1 MVETTDGTLELALA
15 VDGLNDDDIVL
26 DPDSA
31 AKAADSCTV
40 VEAGAEGRF
49 EESRLETIEEVEAST
64 SVDVIAVLDCA
75 VPSVSPTIVEDGT
88 EDVAVNDAADGTS
101 DARVELALYDT
112 DEATFDTSRLTLSHV
127 SCSRDTVSR
136 QCIPLPTSP
145 GDGRGGPRKQKDIE
159 NDGYL
164 HFVDLFRME
173 KVETIGYDREKG
185 STR

>member
-1 MVETTDGTLELALA
+1 MAETTDATLELTLA

-40 VEAGAEGRF
+40 VEAGVEGRF

-88 EDVAVNDAADGTS
+88 ADVAVNDAADGTT

-112 DEATFDTSRLTLSHV
+112 DEATFDTSRLTLCPRLREMAEEAPV
-127 SCSRDTVSR
+127 NRRILRMMDI
-136 QCIPLPTSP
+136 CILSIFSEW
-145 GDGRGGPRKQKDIE
+145 RK
-159 NDGYL
+159 L
-164 HFVDLFRME
+164 R
-173 KVETIGYDREKG
+173 R
-185 STR
+185 